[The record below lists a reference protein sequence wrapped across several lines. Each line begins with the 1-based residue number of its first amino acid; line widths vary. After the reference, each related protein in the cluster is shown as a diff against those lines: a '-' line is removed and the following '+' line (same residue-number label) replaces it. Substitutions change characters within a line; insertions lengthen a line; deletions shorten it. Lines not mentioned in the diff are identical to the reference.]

1 MLKDE
6 IKAAHSDFD
15 HCSRGGGLRPENPP
29 DRHFSQLY
37 FSSAVWRNNRSFE
50 YESDLRSNKHYLSS
64 SENKACKK
72 FRLVGDLNPW
82 PLLHRY
88 RRGHGFKSRT
98 SLNLF
103 FRPYFHYCSSSVYY
117 CEDCFHIQKAYCYVT
132 QRYYCILNCR
142 SSKGVDRLV
151 RLLLLAC
158 AFKSSDL
165 AVIKISFND
174 FPLWCDNKG

>member
-37 FSSAVWRNNRSFE
+37 FSNTVWRNNRPFE

-103 FRPYFHYCSSSVYY
+103 FRPYFHYCSITAKIAFIFKRPIV
-117 CEDCFHIQKAYCYVT
+117 A
-132 QRYYCILNCR
+132 
-142 SSKGVDRLV
+142 SKG
-151 RLLLLAC
+151 LLLRHTALLLYTQLC
-158 AFKSSDL
+158 YESTFLSKSKLTNRECCMVNLLS
-165 AVIKISFND
+165 
-174 FPLWCDNKG
+174 

>member
-1 MLKDE
+1 MSDVVSGDFCCFKLALPSLLFMLKDE
-6 IKAAHSDFD
+6 IKAAHSDFN
-15 HCSRGGGLRPENPP
+15 HCSRGGGLRLENPS

-37 FSSAVWRNNRSFE
+37 FSNAVWRNNRPFE

-103 FRPYFHYCSSSVYY
+103 FRPIFTPAQVVFITAKIAFIFKRPIVASHSVTIEYS
-117 CEDCFHIQKAYCYVT
+117 IV
-132 QRYYCILNCR
+132 I
-142 SSKGVDRLV
+142 
-151 RLLLLAC
+151 
-158 AFKSSDL
+158 FKH
-165 AVIKISFND
+165 
-174 FPLWCDNKG
+174 

>member
-1 MLKDE
+1 MSDVVSGDFCCFKLALPSLLFMLKDE

-37 FSSAVWRNNRSFE
+37 FSNTVWRNNRPFE

-117 CEDCFHIQKAYCYVT
+117 CEDCFHIQKAYCCVT
-132 QRYYCILNCR
+132 QRYCCILNC
-142 SSKGVDRLV
+142 VIN
-151 RLLLLAC
+151 LL
-158 AFKSSDL
+158 S
-165 AVIKISFND
+165 
-174 FPLWCDNKG
+174 